1 MLGVKCYKIFNCF
14 LTHFITT
21 VLQEDTITEAVAYL
35 QGECFCG
42 QPGHTDGCADL
53 VSTVLPIALP
63 VLGGALGEQ
72 ATELCQEVVG
82 VC

>member
-1 MLGVKCYKIFNCF
+1 M
-14 LTHFITT
+14 THFQTT

-72 ATELCQEVVG
+72 STELCQEVVG